1 MFVAAHRITAC
12 VRYPFSTFLK
22 VKATESDPPNQVA
35 LMIVVV
41 TLVDQ
46 NDNSPNFT
54 QDLYVVRVD
63 GEQTEGMLLV
73 QVSFQYPI
81 SAVVNKL

>member
-1 MFVAAHRITAC
+1 MTAI
-12 VRYPFSTFLK
+12 
-22 VKATESDPPNQVA
+22 ESDPPNQVA
-35 LMIVVV
+35 VMSVEV

-54 QDLYVVRVD
+54 QELYVVRVD

-73 QVSFQYPI
+73 RVSLHHPI
-81 SAVVNKL
+81 SAVLNIIYYSKL